1 MTFPLSAHGYTQDAE
16 TGVWQRAGY
25 QSIAYSD
32 GDEPEQRVANAIAD
46 ASDLSVLSAELRASC
61 TDWPSLYHLS
71 STRANILR
79 PFQDELHGDIL
90 EIGSGCGAISRY
102 LGECGAN
109 VLALEGSQRRAAMTR
124 ARTRDL
130 NNVTV
135 VCEAFGE
142 FQTDQRFDAITLIG
156 VLEYANLFTQGD
168 APHLGLLRRVRE
180 LLKPDGRLYLAIENQ
195 LGLKYFAG
203 APEDHLGVAMYGVE
217 GRYTANQPQT
227 FGRAALTALLR
238 DAGFDHSDFLAA
250 FPDYKL
256 PTSILTQA
264 GLDRADFD
272 AAAFAWQSA
281 HADPQLPQQTTFVLE
296 NAWPEIFKN
305 RLGMDL
311 ANSFLVRAG
320 PPPAQEPPLAL
331 HYSTN
336 RLKPYCKETRF
347 VANTE
352 ARAEAEAANVDAGVL
367 VHYRLLAG
375 ARPEA
380 APPADTENAQA
391 GTGERG
397 HSGLRF
403 HCPATAAYIPGH
415 TLSREFVDLIT
426 RTGWQLADVSGFI
439 RRYVGML
446 EQLLAGNEPA
456 IDWSDAAC
464 LLPARCFDYSPQNIV
479 IQHEGLPAAI
489 DNEWSLEGGVALG
502 HLLFRS
508 LLLSMASVQRYA
520 PSPSLTE
527 LSRRDFIRT
536 VLADAGYPLTNED
549 FERYIEREA
558 HIQQAVTGRLAGELR
573 EWHPDAPLPMRLP
586 EPSPT
591 QDAYFKQAIHDKDV
605 HITNLEAMIAGCKRT
620 LSELDEQCS
629 GLHQTL
635 LEKNTHAAGLEADI
649 ARLTGTIEALT
660 KDVAARDEDVAALRQ
675 EASAKDARL
684 QAQEASIASLRHIAA
699 QRDAQIQTHVHD
711 IQALRESTAWKAT
724 APLRWVADQTKRV
737 HRIVRVAPAAVQRAG
752 GIGAGLRKAMGIWRR
767 EGLPGIKARVQQQQR
782 LAAAQPA
789 GDTGQHPIVEGTLY
803 KPTASLGRDA
813 QGRYRLENGPG
824 AYTYI
829 PPQRPA
835 DLERR
840 IAKLA
845 NPPLFSIVVPV
856 YNTPPELLAKA
867 VDSVCAQWYPEWELI
882 LADDASPSAATK
894 QALDAVADA
903 RITVLRLETNEGIAG
918 ATNAALRVARGEYV
932 VFLDH
937 DDELTPDCL
946 YELALCADRDD
957 PDYIYSDED
966 KLTESGDYTQPHF
979 KPDWS
984 PDAMMSTMFTCH
996 VSCLRRR
1003 LIERLGGL
1011 RPEFDGCQDWDLI
1024 LRATEQT
1031 TRIAHIPKVLY
1042 HWRILDASVASDIGA
1057 KPYVL
1062 DASRRV
1068 REDALRRR
1076 GLSGSVEAVS
1086 EVPGYFRVNYHLQ
1099 GAPLVSIII
1108 PSRDNGPVLRRCID
1122 SIEAKSVYR
1131 HYEIIVLDNGSVDQG
1146 TLDYLDRL
1154 GSAPDVHVVRHDAPF
1169 NFSELNNMGAAQAKG
1184 EVLLFLND
1192 DTEVVSRDWL
1202 ERMGGYAQLPHIGAV
1217 GAKLL
1222 YPGGTQIQHAGVLNL
1237 ARGPQHALLRHESYA
1252 PAYFMRNLLEYD
1264 WIAVTGAC
1272 LMMEARKFHT
1282 LGQFNTSLPIAYNDV
1297 DLCMRAVESGLY
1309 NVVCQAVTLIHHE
1322 SISRGLDALDVAK
1335 QERLARELEQLYELH
1350 PRFFQSDPFHNP
1362 NLHPN
1367 GINFELSIG

>member
-1 MTFPLSAHGYTQDAE
+1 MTFPLADHGYALDAD
-16 TGVWQRAGY
+16 TGVWQRSGH
-25 QSIAYSD
+25 QSIAYND
-32 GDEPEQRVANAIAD
+32 GDEPERRVASAIAA
-46 ASDLSVLSAELRASC
+46 ASDLGVLSAELRASC
-61 TDWPSLYHLS
+61 KDWPSLYHLS
-71 STRANILR
+71 GTRANILR
-79 PFQDELHGDIL
+79 PFQDELRGDIL
-90 EIGSGCGAISRY
+90 EIGSGCGAITRY

-109 VLALEGSQRRAAMTR
+109 VLALEGSHRRAAMTR
-124 ARTRDL
+124 SRTRDL
-130 NNVTV
+130 DNVTV
-135 VCEAFGE
+135 VCETFDE
-142 FQTDQRFDAITLIG
+142 FQMDRRFDAITLIG
-156 VLEYANLFTQGD
+156 VLEYANLFTQDD
-168 APHLGLLRRVRE
+168 APHLSLLRRVRE
-180 LLKPDGRLYLAIENQ
+180 LLKPDGKLYLAIENQ

-217 GRYTANQPQT
+217 GRYTVNQPQT

-238 DAGFDHSDFLAA
+238 DAGFDHSDFLAP

-256 PTSILTQA
+256 PTSILTESGMA
-264 GLDRADFD
+264 HADFD
-272 AAAFAWQSA
+272 AGAFAWQSA
-281 HADPQLPQQTTFVLE
+281 HSDPQLPRQTTFTLE
-296 NAWPEIFKN
+296 NAWPEVFKN
-305 RLGMDL
+305 RLGLDL

-320 PPPAQEPPLAL
+320 PPPAHEPPLAL

-336 RLKPYCKETRF
+336 RLRQYCKETQF
-347 VANTE
+347 MPSTGT
-352 ARAEAEAANVDAGVL
+352 DAKVEVL
-367 VHYRLLAG
+367 VHYRLLA
-375 ARPEA
+375 
-380 APPADTENAQA
+380 PADSNAASQEDPQDGQGNAQGDNRPA
-391 GTGERG
+391 L
-397 HSGLRF
+397 SF

-415 TLSREFVDLIT
+415 TLSREFVDIVT
-426 RTGWQLADVSGFI
+426 RSGWQLADVSAFI
-439 RRYVGML
+439 RRYIGML
-446 EQLLAGNEPA
+446 EQLLADDPSTR
-456 IDWSDAAC
+456 DWTDSAC
-464 LLPARCFDYSPQNIV
+464 LLPAYCFDYSPQNIV
-479 IQHEGLPAAI
+479 IQHDGLPAAI
-489 DNEWSLEGGVALG
+489 DNEWSLEGGVELG

-520 PSPSLTE
+520 HSTPLTE
-527 LSRRDFIRT
+527 LSRREFIRT
-536 VLADAGYPLTNED
+536 VLADAGHRLTNDD
-549 FERYIEREA
+549 FERYIAREA
-558 HIQQAVTGRLAGELR
+558 WIQQAVTGRPASELR
-573 EWHPDAPLPMRLP
+573 EWHPDEPLPMRLP
-586 EPSPT
+586 EPLPT
-591 QDAYFKQAIHDKDV
+591 QDAYFKQAMHDKDV
-605 HITNLEAMIAGCKRT
+605 HIGNLDAMIAGFKQTLAELNGECK
-620 LSELDEQCS
+620 

-635 LEKNTHAAGLEADI
+635 LEKNTHAASLEADVS
-649 ARLTGTIEALT
+649 RLTAHIAKLT
-660 KDVAARDEDVAALRQ
+660 AELAECHEDIAALRH
-675 EASAKDARL
+675 AATARDARL
-684 QAQEASIASLRHIAA
+684 QAQEASIASLRHVAA
-699 QRDAQIQTHVHD
+699 QRDAQVHTQALE
-711 IQALRESTAWKAT
+711 IQALRQSTAWKAT
-724 APLRWVADQTKRV
+724 APLRWTADQYKRA
-737 HRIVRVAPAAVQRAG
+737 HRILRVAPAAAQRAG
-752 GIGAGLRKAMGIWRR
+752 GVAAVMRKAMQIWRR
-767 EGLPGIKARVQQQQR
+767 EGLPGIKARIQQQQR
-782 LAAAQPA
+782 MAATRRAGDEGQPA
-789 GDTGQHPIVEGTLY
+789 AEEALY

-813 QGRYRLENGPG
+813 QGKYRLDNGP
-824 AYTYI
+824 AVYTYI

-840 IAKLA
+840 IAQLGA
-845 NPPLFSIVVPV
+845 PPLFSIVVPI

-867 VDSVCAQWYPEWELI
+867 VESVRAQWYPEWELI

-894 QALDAVADA
+894 AALDGIAD
-903 RITVLRLETNEGIAG
+903 RRVTVLHLETNQGIAG
-918 ATNAALRVARGEYV
+918 ATNAALSVARGDYV

-946 YELALCADRDD
+946 YELALCVDRDD

-1076 GLSGSVEAVS
+1076 GLSGSVEPVI
-1086 EVPGYFRVNYHLQ
+1086 EVPGYFRVNYHLR

-1108 PSRDNGPVLRRCID
+1108 PTRDNGPVLRRCID

-1131 HYEIIVLDNGSVDQG
+1131 HYEIIVLDNGSADPG
-1146 TLDYLDRL
+1146 TLGYLERL
-1154 GSAPDVHVVRHDAPF
+1154 RSAPDVQVIRHDAPF

-1184 EVLLFLND
+1184 ELLLFLND

-1297 DLCMRAVESGLY
+1297 DLCMRAVEAGLY
-1309 NVVCQAVTLIHHE
+1309 NVVCQAVQLIHHE
-1322 SISRGLDALDVAK
+1322 SVSRGLDAMDAAK
-1335 QERLARELEQLYELH
+1335 QERLERELKQLYDMH
-1350 PRFFQSDPFHNP
+1350 PRFFQTDPFHNP

-1367 GINFELSIG
+1367 GVNFELPTG